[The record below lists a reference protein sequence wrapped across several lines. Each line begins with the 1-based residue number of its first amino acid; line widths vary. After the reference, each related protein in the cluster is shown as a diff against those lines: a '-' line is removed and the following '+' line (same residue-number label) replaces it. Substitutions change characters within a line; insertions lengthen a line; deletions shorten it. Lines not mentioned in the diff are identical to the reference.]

1 MFEQRGG
8 LIVVLV
14 GTESCL
20 CRALQVLGWCW
31 GHTAAPGAQPWLLL
45 SYLRHL
51 GGLWDQAAAST
62 PPPQPG
68 NRAAQGQPKA
78 HQQVHGDVAGL
89 QVRWE
94 AILQVRVR
102 NESEL
107 GNQGWAQPHDG
118 EAGPW
123 RWDRPEVKVGC
134 QCTDEDPQAPWT
146 GRGSSA
152 AEDPGLSQN

>member
-1 MFEQRGG
+1 MPGIAGAG
-8 LIVVLV
+8 L
-14 GTESCL
+14 
-20 CRALQVLGWCW
+20 VLGPHCSSWRS
-31 GHTAAPGAQPWLLL
+31 ALAPAELPEAPG
-45 SYLRHL
+45 

-68 NRAAQGQPKA
+68 SRAAQGQPKA

-102 NESEL
+102 NESQL

-134 QCTDEDPQAPWT
+134 QCTGKDPQAPWT